1 MTAEPWTAAGGIVAA
16 AVATGT
22 AVALLVPARSRIPD
36 GPAGDPTAPSGSTV
50 HTGRRAMCCLLAGC
64 ASVFLVGGTVGV
76 LAAPVVVAASWVAL
90 ARAEPAAVRRE
101 REAVA
106 RDLPHL
112 VELFAATLRSGEDPQ
127 RGLAIACAA
136 LPGAAADRLEGVR
149 ARLRLG
155 ADPAAVWDSLAGD
168 PALGPLGRAL
178 ARSHASGSP
187 VVAAVE
193 RVGEDLERDQRAA
206 IEDRARAVGVR
217 AAVPLGLC
225 LLPAFLLVGIV
236 PTVAGLL
243 GSITP

>member
-1 MTAEPWTAAGGIVAA
+1 MTALPATTWAVGA

-22 AVALLVPARSRIPD
+22 AAVLLLPARPRLRASLPRR
-36 GPAGDPTAPSGSTV
+36 AEAPSTPAW
-50 HTGRRAMCCLLAGC
+50 RRPLVCVLAGC
-64 ASVFLVGGTVGV
+64 ASVFLVGGTLGLV
-76 LAAPVVVAASWVAL
+76 AAPVVAAVCWIVL
-90 ARAEPAAVRRE
+90 ERAEPAAVRAE

-112 VELFAATLRSGEDPQ
+112 VELFAATLRSGEGPEQ
-127 RGLAIACAA
+127 GLATACAA
-136 LPGAAADRLEGVR
+136 LPGPAADRLDGVR
-149 ARLRLG
+149 VRLRLG
-155 ADPAAVWDSLAGD
+155 AAPGEVWDSLADD

-178 ARSHASGSP
+178 ARSHASGSS

-193 RVGEDLERDQRAA
+193 RLGDDLERDLRAA
-206 IEDRARAVGVR
+206 VEDRARAVGVK

-243 GSITP
+243 ASLTP